1 MKFEGI
7 YTPAITPLSAD
18 GSIDT
23 QAFAEVLEFLVES
36 KVHGIVIGGS
46 TGEYYAHTAEERLAL
61 AAHASEVIAG
71 RLPLVVGTG
80 AIRTE
85 DSLAYAEAA
94 RAIGADAI
102 LVGSPPYALPT
113 SREIAEHVLAVDR
126 AAGLPIML
134 YNYPARMGVE
144 MDEAFFAAVAGCRNI
159 VAIKESSGSTA
170 QLHRLACR
178 HPRIALSCGWDDQ
191 ALEFFA
197 WGARSWVCAGSN
209 FIPGEHLAL
218 YQACVV
224 ENDFAKGR
232 RIMAAMM
239 PLMDF
244 LESGHFVQSI
254 KHGCELAGLRAGGVR
269 APLKALDEA
278 GKAALA
284 EIVARL
290 KGEVARIVEGG
301 RWRSRTPA
309 ERKAALLRLAELLE
323 EHLLELAVMESLDSG
338 KPIRE
343 CQHTDLPETINTLRW
358 HAELIDK
365 IYDSTAPVG
374 SAALAMVVREPIG
387 VVGLVLPWNFPLLML
402 AWKIGPALA
411 AGCSVVVKPA
421 PETSLTALRVAELA
435 SQAGIPAGVFNVVPG
450 GGREA
455 GEPLGRHPDVAMVSF
470 TGSTATGRLFLKYA
484 AESNLKR
491 VVLECGGKNPAVVMN
506 DVEDLDLV
514 AQHVVNGAF
523 WNMGEN
529 CSASSRLIVHAEVR
543 EALLE
548 RIGAQLREWRM
559 GDPLDPRNRLGAL
572 VSPAHFEKVRAYL
585 DQARTERLAVRFGGA
600 TEAGIFVEPTVV
612 DGVSPHSRLFREE
625 IFGPLL
631 SVTSFDD
638 IDEAIALAN
647 DTVYGL
653 AASAYTGSLRHALR
667 LSREIRA
674 GIVTV
679 NCFGEG
685 DASTPF
691 GGYKESGFGGRDK
704 SVWAHD
710 QYTELKTIW
719 IDAS

>member
-1 MKFEGI
+1 MTELLSREEYAAIAATLDLPQRAFIDGGFRDACGGR
-7 YTPAITPLSAD
+7 TFASTNPA
-18 GSIDT
+18 
-23 QAFAEVLEFLVES
+23 
-36 KVHGIVIGGS
+36 
-46 TGEYYAHTAEERLAL
+46 TGELLAQVAACDAED
-61 AAHASEVIAG
+61 
-71 RLPLVVGTG
+71 VG
-80 AIRTE
+80 
-85 DSLAYAEAA
+85 
-94 RAIGADAI
+94 
-102 LVGSPPYALPT
+102 
-113 SREIAEHVLAVDR
+113 H
-126 AAGLPIML
+126 
-134 YNYPARMGVE
+134 
-144 MDEAFFAAVAGCRNI
+144 AVA
-159 VAIKESSGSTA
+159 S
-170 QLHRLACR
+170 
-178 HPRIALSCGWDDQ
+178 
-191 ALEFFA
+191 
-197 WGARSWVCAGSN
+197 AR
-209 FIPGEHLAL
+209 
-218 YQACVV
+218 
-224 ENDFAKGR
+224 
-232 RIMAAMM
+232 
-239 PLMDF
+239 
-244 LESGHFVQSI
+244 
-254 KHGCELAGLRAGGVR
+254 RAFE
-269 APLKALDEA
+269 D
-278 GKAALA
+278 
-284 EIVARL
+284 
-290 KGEVARIVEGG
+290 G

-387 VVGLVLPWNFPLLML
+387 VVGLVLPWNFPLLIL